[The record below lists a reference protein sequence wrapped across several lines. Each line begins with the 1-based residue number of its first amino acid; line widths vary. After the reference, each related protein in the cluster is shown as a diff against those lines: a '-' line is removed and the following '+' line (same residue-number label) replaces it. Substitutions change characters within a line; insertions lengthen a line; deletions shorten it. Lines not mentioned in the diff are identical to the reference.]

1 MKRIVILTNSL
12 SGGGAEA
19 SAQILQRELMSS
31 GQEVVL
37 IGINSDNPFAVTK
50 TSNIFSLERDKSRPI
65 RSTVSNLISFRRF
78 LVTQG
83 IDTLIVSC
91 ELPELFAIVAP
102 RSIQLVIVEH
112 ANPSW
117 RKRESLGWIVR
128 KILGRRKLLLVTVG
142 QHLRP
147 RFFQGLSYTHI
158 PNPLYSVSKKDLMPN
173 ASKIKRLVYV
183 GRFTPLF
190 KNPLLVLLIAEKVN
204 LPVLMIG
211 DGVLMNKLK
220 SYAMNHQIDCGFT
233 GFKVN
238 PWDLFESGDLM
249 IIPSTAEG
257 DGLTLIEAI
266 QRNIPFLASNIPDL
280 NRYGISSSN
289 YCSGLQSFVDSINEF
304 RYRLNQL
311 TVPSDLSRKILEDR
325 RPDKVADRWIRLL
338 SSSTN

>member
-1 MKRIVILTNSL
+1 VKRIVILTNSL
-12 SGGGAEA
+12 SGGGAET
-19 SAQILQRELMSS
+19 SAQILQKELISS
-31 GQEVVL
+31 GLEVVL
-37 IGINSDNPFAVTK
+37 IGINSENPFAVTK
-50 TSNIFSLERDKSRPI
+50 TSNLFSLERDKSRPI

-78 LVTQG
+78 LVTQR
-83 IDTLIVSC
+83 IDTLIVNC

-102 RSIQLVIVEH
+102 RNIQLVIVEH

-117 RKRESLGWIVR
+117 LKRESLGWMVR
-128 KILGRRKLLLVTVG
+128 KTLERRKPLLVTVG

-147 RFFQGLSYTHI
+147 RFFEGLSYTHI
-158 PNPLYSVSKKDLMPN
+158 PNPLCSVSTKDIMPI

-183 GRFTPLF
+183 GRFSPLF

-211 DGVLMNKLK
+211 DGVLKNKLE
-220 SYAMNHQIDCGFT
+220 SYAMIHGIDCRFT

-238 PWDLFESGDLM
+238 PWNLFESGDLM

-280 NRYGISSSN
+280 NRHGISLSN
-289 YCSGLQSFVDSINEF
+289 YCSDLRSFIDSINEF
-304 RYRLNQL
+304 RYRLNEL
-311 TVPSDLSRKILEDR
+311 TVPNDLSRKILEDR